1 MGVLQGDDA
10 GEGMVGSQVS
20 QELGVVRLEL
30 VVRTAVLRPVKVQI
44 VNHARSIHIYCRKND
59 IFSDKILIINLLF
72 SQLNPS
78 LGFQDLEHFASASA
92 YVSLMSS
99 ASLASVALLPSMQS
113 YQ

>member
-30 VVRTAVLRPVKVQI
+30 VVRTAVLRPVKIQI

-59 IFSDKILIINLLF
+59 IFSDKILIIKTY
-72 SQLNPS
+72 SHS
-78 LGFQDLEHFASASA
+78 
-92 YVSLMSS
+92 
-99 ASLASVALLPSMQS
+99 
-113 YQ
+113 